1 MNAIT
6 LCAAALL
13 GFAAVST
20 AQDPTPAPAAGI
32 PDCKDMKKT
41 DSGLEIGFLK
51 QGSQEPG
58 PGRDDVVE
66 VHYTGWLADGT
77 KFDSSR
83 DRGEPATF
91 GVGQVISG
99 WTEGLQLMT
108 PGARCKLVIPGNL
121 AYGEEG
127 RPPTIPQ
134 NATLVFD
141 VELLKVTR
149 MPKLRAANKDAQKDL
164 TVKTPKPGA
173 PADAPAEEHVV
184 RWEMVQD
191 GKGDALLASD
201 GVALRYAIWKADGS
215 LVDCSERQM
224 NHRLSGSCATLPFP
238 FLRELAAQCK
248 LGSIVRAEVPQKL
261 FPNVGGDTVWEL
273 EVTGVN
279 KLPTFRAP
287 DAAKVVTTQ
296 SGLQYEVI
304 EAGDGE
310 SPKATDTVSVHYTGW
325 LTDGAMFDSSHAR
338 GTPAEFP
345 LNRVIPGWTEGVQ
358 LMKPGAKFLF
368 SIPGK
373 LAYGERGSPPK
384 IPSNATLVFFVEL
397 LSVKK

>member
-1 MNAIT
+1 MNATT
-6 LCAAALL
+6 LLAAALL
-13 GFAAVST
+13 GLAAVSA
-20 AQDPTPAPAAGI
+20 AQDPTPAAGI

-41 DSGLEIGFLK
+41 ASGLEIGFLK
-51 QGSQEPG
+51 EGAKEAG
-58 PGRDDVVE
+58 PGRDDMVE
-66 VHYTGWLADGT
+66 VHYTGWLTDGT

-83 DRGEPATF
+83 DRGQPATF
-91 GVGQVISG
+91 GVGQVIAG

-149 MPKLRAANKDAQKDL
+149 MPKLRPATKDAQKEL
-164 TVKTPKPGA
+164 VVKVAKPGA
-173 PADAPAEEHVV
+173 AADAPADEHVV
-184 RWEMVQD
+184 RWEMLQE
-191 GKGDALLASD
+191 GKGDPLLASD
-201 GVALRYAIWKADGS
+201 GVALRYAIWKAGGE

-224 NHRLSGSCATLPFP
+224 NHRLSGAVDSLPFP
-238 FLRELAAQCK
+238 FLSKLAAECK

-279 KLPTFRAP
+279 KLPVFRQL
-287 DAAKVVTTQ
+287 DAAKTVTTQ

-304 EAGDGE
+304 AAGEGA
-310 SPKATDTVSVHYTGW
+310 SPKADSLVSVHYTGW
-325 LTDGAMFDSSHAR
+325 LTDGKMFDSSHAR
-338 GTPAEFP
+338 GMPAEFP

-384 IPSNATLVFFVEL
+384 IPANATLVFFVEL
-397 LSVKK
+397 LEVK

>member
-1 MNAIT
+1 MNATT
-6 LCAAALL
+6 LLAAALL
-13 GFAAVST
+13 GLAAVSA
-20 AQDPTPAPAAGI
+20 AQDPTPAAGI

-41 DSGLEIGFLK
+41 ASGLEIGFLK
-51 QGSQEPG
+51 EGSKDAG
-58 PGRDDVVE
+58 PGRDDMVE
-66 VHYTGWLADGT
+66 VHYTGWLTDGT

-83 DRGEPATF
+83 DRGQPATF
-91 GVGQVISG
+91 GVGQVIAG

-149 MPKLRAANKDAQKDL
+149 MPKLRPANKEAQKEL
-164 TVKTPKPGA
+164 VVKTPKPGA
-173 PADAPAEEHVV
+173 AADAPAEEHVV
-184 RWEMVQD
+184 RWESLQE

-201 GVALRYAIWKADGS
+201 GVALRYAIWKAGGE

-224 NHRLSGSCATLPFP
+224 NHRLSGAVDSLPFP
-238 FLRELAAQCK
+238 FLRDLAAQCK

-261 FPNVGGDTVWEL
+261 FPNVGSDTVWEL

-279 KLPTFRAP
+279 KLPVFRAL
-287 DAAKVVTTQ
+287 DAAKTVTTQ

-304 EAGDGE
+304 AAGEGS
-310 SPKATDTVSVHYTGW
+310 SPKADSLVSVHYTGW
-325 LTDGAMFDSSHAR
+325 LTDGKLFDSSHAR
-338 GTPAEFP
+338 GMPAEFP

-358 LMKPGAKFLF
+358 LMKPGAKYLF

-384 IPSNATLVFFVEL
+384 IPGNATLVFFVEL
-397 LSVKK
+397 LEVK

>member
-1 MNAIT
+1 MNAT
-6 LCAAALL
+6 NLLAAALIGL
-13 GFAAVST
+13 AAVSA
-20 AQDPTPAPAAGI
+20 AQDPTPAPANGI

-51 QGSQEPG
+51 QGAQEPG
-58 PGRDDVVE
+58 PSRDDMVE
-66 VHYTGWLADGT
+66 VHYTGWLTDGT

-83 DRGEPATF
+83 DRGQPATF
-91 GVGQVISG
+91 GVGQVIKG

-121 AYGEEG
+121 AYGDEG
-127 RPPTIPQ
+127 RPPTIPP

-149 MPKLRAANKDAQKDL
+149 MPKLRPANKEAQLDL
-164 TVKTPKPGA
+164 VVKVPKPGA
-173 PADAPAEEHVV
+173 PADAPADEHVV
-184 RWEMVQD
+184 RWETLQE
-191 GKGDALLASD
+191 GSGDALLAAD
-201 GVALRYAIWKADGS
+201 GVALRYAIWKADGT

-224 NHRLSGSCATLPFP
+224 NHRLSGTLTTLPFP
-238 FLRELAAQCK
+238 FLRDLASQCK

-261 FPNVGGDTVWEL
+261 FPNVGSDTVWEL

-296 SGLQYEVI
+296 TGLQYEVI
-304 EAGDGE
+304 AAGDGE

-325 LTDGAMFDSSHAR
+325 LTDGEMFDSSHAR
-338 GTPAEFP
+338 GTPVEFP

-358 LMKPGAKFLF
+358 LMVEGEKRRFW
-368 SIPGK
+368 IPEH
-373 LAYGERGSPPK
+373 LAYGGRPGAP
-384 IPSNATLVFFVEL
+384 AGMLVFDVEL
-397 LSVKK
+397 ISIQS

>member
-1 MNAIT
+1 MNAT
-6 LCAAALL
+6 TVFAAALL
-13 GFAAVST
+13 GLAAVAA
-20 AQDPTPAPAAGI
+20 AQDPTPAAGI
-32 PDCKDMKKT
+32 PDCKEMKKT
-41 DSGLEIGFLK
+41 ASGLEIGFLK
-51 QGSQEPG
+51 QGSDEAS
-58 PGRDDVVE
+58 PGRDDMVE
-66 VHYTGWLADGT
+66 VHYTGWLTDGT

-91 GVGQVISG
+91 GVGQVIAG

-127 RPPTIPQ
+127 RPPTIPK

-149 MPKLRAANKDAQKDL
+149 MPKLRAANKEAQKELVIEVGMPGDDSSP
-164 TVKTPKPGA
+164 PK
-173 PADAPAEEHVV
+173 EKHVV
-184 RWEMVQD
+184 RWEMIQD
-191 GKGDALLASD
+191 GTGDELLASD
-201 GVALRYAIWKADGS
+201 GVALRYGIWKADGT

-224 NHRLSGSCATLPFP
+224 NHRLSGSLDTLPFP
-238 FLRELAAQCK
+238 FLRELAAKCK

-261 FPNVGGDTVWEL
+261 FPNVGGDTIWEL

-279 KLPTFRAP
+279 KLPVFRALDP
-287 DAAKVVTTQ
+287 AKVVTTQ
-296 SGLQYEVI
+296 SGLQYEVLA
-304 EAGDGE
+304 AGDGE

-325 LTDGAMFDSSHAR
+325 LTDGKMFDSSHAR
-338 GTPAEFP
+338 GMPAEFP

-368 SIPGK
+368 AIPGK

-384 IPSNATLVFFVEL
+384 IPGNATLVFLVEL
-397 LSVKK
+397 LTVKK